1 MKKKNILNLIKY
13 YAEKNDAAFR
23 NEAYEIAK
31 YFDEN
36 NDGQLS
42 EYIMALLADANT
54 LSPQTNKTT
63 LKFIRHLDIQIDS
76 LPLPNEIRDKIL
88 GILNAIG
95 HNVGVNKF
103 LFVGAPGTGKTETV
117 KQVARILKRELF
129 IVNFDVIIDSKL
141 GQTAKNIALM
151 FEELDNLAHPEN
163 TVILMDEIDAL
174 AMDRVN
180 QNDLREMGRATS
192 AVLKGLDNLDGRL
205 VLIATTN
212 LYSSFDKALIRRFDS
227 VIDFNAYTQEDLLSI
242 AEGLLNKFLIKFKF
256 AGRNIHL
263 FRKIIKSM
271 KTIPYPGEL
280 KNLIRTSLAFSS
292 PNDEFDYLRR
302 LYLSINPNKPFS
314 LKDLQRQGFT
324 VREIEI
330 LTGVSKSS
338 VSRGLREL

>member
-13 YAEKNDAAFR
+13 HAEKNDTAFR
-23 NEAYEIAK
+23 NEAYEIAQD
-31 YFDEN
+31 FDRN
-36 NDGQLS
+36 NDVQLA
-42 EYIMALLADANT
+42 EYIMALLSDVHT
-54 LSPQTNKTT
+54 LSPQEHSIN
-63 LKFIRHLDIQIDS
+63 LKFIKSVDFQTDS

-95 HNVGVNKF
+95 HNVGVHKF
-103 LFVGAPGTGKTETV
+103 LFVGAPGTGKTETA
-117 KQVARILKRELF
+117 KQVARILNRKLF

-151 FEELDNLAHPEN
+151 FNELSQLSQPEEAI
-163 TVILMDEIDAL
+163 ILMDEIDAI

-192 AVLKGLDNLDGRL
+192 AVLKGLDGLNEKL

-212 LYSSFDKALIRRFDS
+212 LYKSFDKALIRRFDS
-227 VIDFNAYTQEDLLSI
+227 VIDFNAYSQNDLLLI
-242 AEGLLNKFLIKFKF
+242 AEALLNKFLVKFKF

-263 FRKIIKSM
+263 FRKIIKCM
-271 KTIPYPGEL
+271 NPIPYPGEL
-280 KNLIRTSLAFSS
+280 KNLIRTALAFSS
-292 PNDEFDYLRR
+292 SNDEFDYLRR
-302 LYLSINPNKPFS
+302 LYFSIFPNKDIS
-314 LKDLQRQGFT
+314 LKNLQKQGFT

-338 VSRGLREL
+338 VSRELKEL